1 MKEDNKTHT
10 TNNYF
15 YGNIG
20 QHIDHIDVQYVTF
33 DKDMNMHIGQV
44 GTTAQPA
51 SSQVPA
57 DCTAGPHTSSPHRPS
72 LPLQGELEGATNH
85 ISTTNAITTIGTL
98 LVNEANAAKTKA
110 AFISKMGEIVRRTK
124 LFEFKPG
131 TTNQEKAFFTNS
143 VLAAYGYQGDK
154 CKHITDDDFQR
165 NF

>member
-44 GTTAQPA
+44 GTTASNLSPL
-51 SSQVPA
+51 
-57 DCTAGPHTSSPHRPS
+57 TSSEAS
-72 LPLQGELEGATNH
+72 YTNH
-85 ISTTNAITTIGTL
+85 ISTTTAITTIGSL

-110 AFISKMGEIVRRTK
+110 AFISKMGEIIRRTK
-124 LFEFKPG
+124 LFEFNPG

>member
-1 MKEDNKTHT
+1 MKEENQTHT

-33 DKDMNMHIGQV
+33 DKDMNMNIGQV
-44 GTTAQPA
+44 GTTASNLSPL
-51 SSQVPA
+51 
-57 DCTAGPHTSSPHRPS
+57 TSSEAS
-72 LPLQGELEGATNH
+72 YTNH
-85 ISTTNAITTIGTL
+85 ISTTTAITTIGSL

-110 AFISKMGEIVRRTK
+110 AFISKMAEIIRRTK

-131 TTNQEKAFFTNS
+131 TTNQEKAFFTNA

>member
-33 DKDMNMHIGQV
+33 DKDMNMNIGQV
-44 GTTAQPA
+44 GTTASNLSPL
-51 SSQVPA
+51 
-57 DCTAGPHTSSPHRPS
+57 TSSEAS
-72 LPLQGELEGATNH
+72 YTNH
-85 ISTTNAITTIGTL
+85 ITTTTAITTIGSL

-124 LFEFKPG
+124 LFEFNPG